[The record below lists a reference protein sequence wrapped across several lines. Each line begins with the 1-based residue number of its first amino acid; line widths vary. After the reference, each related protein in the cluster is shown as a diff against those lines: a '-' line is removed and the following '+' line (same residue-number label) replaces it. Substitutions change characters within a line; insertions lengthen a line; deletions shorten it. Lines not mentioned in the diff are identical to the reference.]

1 MNIINQN
8 LHTNN
13 LYISRLAFTQ

>member
-8 LHTNN
+8 GKYYSEH
-13 LYISRLAFTQ
+13 Q